1 VVVLPLCRCCA
12 PVSERPCC
20 SRLLQKSSREFQIL
34 ATTLSLLDKGRYSG
48 ERIVDYLQ
56 IQEHRALLMT
66 DQRVIF
72 FDIRSHKSKAVV
84 NYQGQATQALLEFE
98 DAFQYRG
105 LQGSALEPSASAKQ
119 TSFSNRHVAFSPQC
133 HLHR

>member
-1 VVVLPLCRCCA
+1 M
-12 PVSERPCC
+12 
-20 SRLLQKSSREFQIL
+20 LQKSSREFQIL

-66 DQRVIF
+66 DQRIIF

-84 NYQGQATQALLEFE
+84 DYQGQATQALL
-98 DAFQYRG
+98 
-105 LQGSALEPSASAKQ
+105 
-119 TSFSNRHVAFSPQC
+119 V
-133 HLHR
+133 